1 MVVLFVRDLVFEPEA
16 ANVVNDLGAQMKNLL
31 RVVALFVVVV
41 LVASGCSYSEE
52 AEPGVRNLA
61 LVTKAK
67 SVKPT
72 FSSDCER
79 DLWGRPASFGCY
91 TVSEKQR
98 AVVLLNSIHLL
109 IRFDPTVSYLDIHT
123 DRTKFLKFLIDFEA
137 LEVLCYMPVHDWMVE
152 EELWPVAPA
161 EVPPLFWPGLLD
173 QLELTQRTIDLW
185 LSEDPSTPAAND
197 APVLETVRYRH
208 LCPSWMYE

>member
-1 MVVLFVRDLVFEPEA
+1 
-16 ANVVNDLGAQMKNLL
+16 MKNLL

-79 DLWGRPASFGCY
+79 DLWSRPASFGCY
-91 TVSEKQR
+91 TVSEQQR
-98 AVVLLNSIHLL
+98 AAVLLNSVRFLVQ
-109 IRFDPTVSYLDIHT
+109 FDPTVSYLDPYT

-152 EELWPVAPA
+152 EGLWPVAPA
-161 EVPPLFWPGLLD
+161 EVPPLFWPGLVD
-173 QLELTQRTIDLW
+173 QLDLTQRSIDFW
-185 LSEDPSTPAAND
+185 LSEDPSTPTHTAE